1 MDSKLVI
8 AIIAFIFGL
17 PTGMLGAALMS
28 PRRGR
33 LLQFFGA
40 LVGAVATGAGVF
52 AYATTITVD
61 GLSYGLG
68 AFLAIATGAIV
79 GALTAD
85 FLLSSRDRRPG
96 NVQTEL

>member
-17 PTGMLGAALMS
+17 PTGMLSAALMS

-33 LLQFFGA
+33 FLQFLGA
-40 LVGAVATGAGVF
+40 LVGAVATGTGVF

-68 AFLAIATGAIV
+68 AYLAIATGAIV

-85 FLLSSRDRRPG
+85 FLVSLRDRRPG